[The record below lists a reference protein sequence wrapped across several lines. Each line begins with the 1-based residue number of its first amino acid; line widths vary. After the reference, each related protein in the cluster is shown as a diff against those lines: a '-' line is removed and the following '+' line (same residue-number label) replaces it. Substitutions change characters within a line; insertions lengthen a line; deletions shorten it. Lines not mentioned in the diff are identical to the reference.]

1 VTRRL
6 GWVAAI
12 TFLISGCAPNGTPS
26 GLPSTFGATGAVPPT
41 ATAPGPATGT
51 GSTLG
56 GGQVPIQSL
65 GATRIDV
72 SGEPD
77 WLALAGGNVWAAVVG
92 GIRKI
97 DAATGKVDGLV
108 PVDDTI
114 CLAMDVGFDS
124 LWAGGCGKHQLYR
137 VVPSSGLLF
146 TPPID
151 LPIPAIR
158 EESSLAAGEGG
169 VWVVSSDHRLV
180 RVDPVRNRADPD
192 PWPLPDGAAAV
203 RAGLGAL
210 WVTVPATDTLLKL
223 SPADPSAA
231 PQSIKV
237 GDGPRFLAI
246 GPDAVWV
253 MDQGSGSV
261 TRVDAGGNVVATIPV
276 SDRPI
281 EGGDIAVGGGS
292 VWVRTKQ
299 DLVVRID
306 PRTNQVNARLG
317 PASGSGS
324 VVADDGTLWVSAH
337 DVESVWRLPL
347 H

>member
-1 VTRRL
+1 MVRRIGL
-6 GWVAAI
+6 LATIAAL
-12 TFLISGCAPNGTPS
+12 LIGCATSTPASPGTS
-26 GLPSTFGATGAVPPT
+26 GIGASSVPP
-41 ATAPGPATGT
+41 ATPIASAPGS
-51 GSTLG
+51 GSTIG
-56 GGQVPIQSL
+56 GGPVPIESL
-65 GATRIDV
+65 GATRISV
-72 SGEPD
+72 TGEPD

-108 PVDDTI
+108 PIDDAI
-114 CLAMDVGFDS
+114 CLAMDVGFGS
-124 LWAGGCGKHQLYR
+124 LWAGGCDKHQLHR
-137 VVPSSGLLF
+137 IVPSSGLPF

-151 LPIPAIR
+151 LPIPKIV
-158 EESSLAAGEGG
+158 EESSIGAGEGG
-169 VWVVSSDHRLV
+169 VWIVSTDHRLV
-180 RVDPVRNRADPD
+180 RVDPVTDRADPV
-192 PWPLPDGAAAV
+192 PWPLPEGAAAA
-203 RAGLGAL
+203 RAGLGAI
-210 WVTVPATDTLLKL
+210 WITVPATDTLLKL
-223 SPADPSAA
+223 SPADPATSQA
-231 PQSIKV
+231 IRV

-261 TRVDAGGNVVATIPV
+261 TRVDASGAVVATIKV

-292 VWVRTKQ
+292 VWVRTEQ

-306 PRTNQVNARLG
+306 PRTNAVNARFG
-317 PASGSGS
+317 PPSGSGS
-324 VVADDGTLWVSAH
+324 VVADDAALWVSAH